1 MKSNIEKAIKQIPDE
16 TYKNI
21 IKGAYE
27 RHEKYENTKKPS
39 NRIRPAKNYK

>member
-1 MKSNIEKAIKQIPDE
+1 LKRNIEKAIKQIPNE

-27 RHEKYENTKKPS
+27 RPEKYENIKKPS